1 MNNMIQKE
9 ILTFRVFWQKEISIK
24 IKNFFTKVIFY
35 LKMQN
40 YDPFGAECGEFG
52 LYLGVF

>member
-1 MNNMIQKE
+1 MIQKE